1 MTARTESPEQ
11 SLSRRAARA
20 EALAPSAPSA
30 AEPLRFAA
38 GLYREQ
44 AAAAAALA
52 GLELTGRLDE
62 DLAALGGGMKKIL
75 AYVAAKGPGAL
86 AAAAKGRAVD
96 EGLAAF
102 WRGGRSGATDYLAR
116 ARLRPWAV
124 VLAASGLKPEP
135 GATAGSGLDG
145 RCDFCGGL
153 AWIAARRPTPGGNES
168 ATRFVGCALCG
179 TEQPVARIACAS
191 CGEGNPEALANFQS
205 EKHPGV
211 RIEACATCRRY
222 VKSLDLTVDGRLIPE
237 VDDLASLSL
246 DLWAVEQGYARIE
259 PGLAGI

>member
-1 MTARTESPEQ
+1 MTGPAESPEQ
-11 SLSRRAARA
+11 SFARRAARA
-20 EALAPSAPSA
+20 DVLAPSTPSV

-52 GLELTGRLDE
+52 GRALTGRLDE
-62 DLAALGGGMKKIL
+62 DLAALRGGMTKIL
-75 AYVAAKGPGAL
+75 AYIAAKGPGAL
-86 AAAAKGRAVD
+86 AAAAKGRDVD

-116 ARLRPWAV
+116 ARLRPWV
-124 VLAASGLKPEP
+124 TVLAASGVKPEP
-135 GATAGSGLDG
+135 GATTGNGLDG

-168 ATRFVGCALCG
+168 ATRYVGCALCG
-179 TEQPVARIACAS
+179 SEQPVARIACAS
-191 CGEGNPEALANFQS
+191 CGEQNPEALPNFQS
-205 EKHPGV
+205 DKHAGV
-211 RIEACATCRRY
+211 RIEACSTCRRY

-237 VDDLASLSL
+237 VDNLASLSL